1 MFNPL
6 KSLSDLKTMRDQAKK
21 MQEALSQEQVTVERN
36 GVKVVMTGDQ
46 KIIELTIDGV
56 GDERVKEA
64 VAEAIR
70 KSQEIAARK
79 LTEMSG
85 GLQGLLGGGG
95 NQ

>member
-46 KIIELTIDGV
+46 KIIELTIDGQE
-56 GDERVKEA
+56 DERVKEA

-85 GLQGLLGGGG
+85 GLQGLLGGG

>member
-21 MQEALSQEQVTVERN
+21 MQEALSQEQVIVERN

-46 KIIELTIDGV
+46 KIIELTIDGQEY
-56 GDERVKEA
+56 ERVKEA

-85 GLQGLLGGGG
+85 GLQGLLGGG

>member
-85 GLQGLLGGGG
+85 GLQGLLGGG

>member
-56 GDERVKEA
+56 SDDRVKEA
-64 VAEAIR
+64 LAEAIR

-95 NQ
+95 NS

>member
-46 KIIELTIDGV
+46 KIIELTIDGQE
-56 GDERVKEA
+56 DERVKEA

>member
-46 KIIELTIDGV
+46 KIIELTIDGQE
-56 GDERVKEA
+56 DERVKEA

-95 NQ
+95 NS